1 MNYNIADFITRIKNA
16 ALAHRKQVVLPY
28 SKVTKAV
35 GEILVKEGFLN
46 ECKEEIV
53 EGKKTLQ
60 AQIRY
65 EKRNPVFTDIVVIS
79 KPSLR
84 IYTRAKA
91 LPMRSQRGGTAIVST
106 SMGVMTATEAVKK
119 GIGGEVLL
127 TLW

>member
-46 ECKEEIV
+46 ECKEEII
-53 EGKKTLQ
+53 EGKKTLH

-65 EKRNPVFTDIVVIS
+65 EKRTPVFTDIAVVS

-84 IYTRAKA
+84 IYIRAKA
-91 LPMRSQRGGTAIVST
+91 LPKKSRRGGISIVST
-106 SMGVMTATEAVKK
+106 SIGVMTAADAVKK